1 MFWDCDLV
9 ALEMGGNWARLSLL
23 SLTMFENVFAD
34 RQVTYGGDE
43 ALEPYFSDEEI
54 QEMLAEWVLT
64 SDWEIVFSYFVDDPQ
79 TRRLARGAY
88 PVKNGAD
95 IQRICSAQ
103 NTTGMCSYCV
113 ASQSNCV
120 AKMTV
125 YFVPIFSNLL
135 CVIVTWHVCLK
146 WTWWPVIFLW
156 CLLYSSR
163 QAETDLV
170 GDVVCFLAKLI
181 ADPVLT

>member
-9 ALEMGGNWARLSLL
+9 ALEMRGNWARFLLVSLA
-23 SLTMFENVFAD
+23 MFEIVFAD

-43 ALEPYFSDEEI
+43 ALEPYFSDEEC

-64 SDWEIVFSYFVDDPQ
+64 SDWEIVFSHFVDDPQ
-79 TRRLARGAY
+79 TQRLASLALSRLY
-88 PVKNGAD
+88 LD
-95 IQRICSAQ
+95 ILRIWSAQ

-146 WTWWPVIFLW
+146 WTWWPIIFLW

-163 QAETDLV
+163 QAGNDLV